1 MKLIF
6 FNLKAVG
13 SSTDFV
19 YTLKKRA
26 SLPSGQKLKT
36 KTLKVASDLFK
47 VGNKTTVWK
56 AELYFTLSGT
66 IFTEIDLH
74 NVIHQ

>member
-26 SLPSGQKLKT
+26 SLSSGQKLKT
-36 KTLKVASDLFK
+36 KTLKVASDLFEL
-47 VGNKTTVWK
+47 GNKTMVWK
-56 AELYFTLSGT
+56 QLYFTLSGT